1 MRLLAVSSWFPY
13 PPDNGS
19 RLRIFHL
26 LEALAREHE
35 VTLLTFGRDEGREQ
49 VGPLQRFCGAVH
61 VVPAAAPTRLGLSG
75 LLSPV
80 PRYYAQT
87 LSPEM
92 LARIT
97 AEAPSHD
104 VAMGMSIRAAFHVV
118 HASPAMPVLFEEVEV
133 GAAMVPEAGAAAA
146 PPWRRARHRLTWWKH
161 RRFLRHLLGAVQGAT
176 VASAIE
182 RELVAGLG
190 VDAAKIAVV
199 PNAVVLPER
208 PADPARRRRQVI
220 YPGSVLYSANLDAVS
235 YFVRDVWPGLRRQ
248 CPDLRF
254 VVTGE
259 TAGVDVAAL
268 AAVEGV
274 HFTGRLDDVNEAIA
288 ASLACVVPLRVGGGT
303 RLKVLQAMAVGT
315 PVVATSKGVEG
326 LAVEADRHVLVGDT
340 PEVFIAHTLRLVREA
355 ALGERL
361 ATAARELVRETYTW
375 DRSAGVLMAH
385 LRQVAA
391 SSGARRVSP
400 GAP

>member
-35 VTLLTFGRDEGREQ
+35 VTLLSFGRDEGGEQ
-49 VGPLQRFCGAVH
+49 VDPLRRFCRAVH
-61 VVPAAAPTRLGLSG
+61 VVPSAAPQRLGLPG
-75 LLSPV
+75 LLSSV

-92 LARIT
+92 LACIT

-104 VAMGMSIRAAFHVV
+104 IAMGMAIRAAFHVV
-118 HASPAMPVLFEEVEV
+118 EAAPGMPVLFEEVEV
-133 GAAMVPEAGAAAA
+133 GAAMLPEAGAGAA
-146 PPWRRARHRLTWWKH
+146 PRWQRARHRLTWWKH
-161 RRFLRHLLGAVQGAT
+161 RRFLRRLLGAVQGAT
-176 VASAIE
+176 VVSAVE
-182 RELVAGLG
+182 RDLVATLG

-208 PADPARRRRQVI
+208 QADDAGRRRQVI
-220 YPGSVLYSANLDAVS
+220 YPGSVTYSANLDAVS
-235 YFVRDVWPGLRRQ
+235 WFVRDVWPGLRRQ
-248 CPDLRF
+248 CPDLAF
-254 VVTGE
+254 VVTGD
-259 TAGVDVAAL
+259 TAGVDVGAL
-268 AAVEGV
+268 ASAEGV

-315 PVVATSKGVEG
+315 PVVSTSKGIEG
-326 LAVEADRHVLVGDT
+326 LEVEPDRHVLVGDA
-340 PEVFIAHTLRLVREA
+340 PEAFIAQTLRLVREP

-361 ATAARELVRETYTW
+361 ATAARALVGETYTW
-375 DRSAGVLMAH
+375 DRSAGVLLGH
-385 LRQVAA
+385 LQRVAA
-391 SSGARRVSP
+391 SSRAKDDGP
-400 GAP
+400 GAA